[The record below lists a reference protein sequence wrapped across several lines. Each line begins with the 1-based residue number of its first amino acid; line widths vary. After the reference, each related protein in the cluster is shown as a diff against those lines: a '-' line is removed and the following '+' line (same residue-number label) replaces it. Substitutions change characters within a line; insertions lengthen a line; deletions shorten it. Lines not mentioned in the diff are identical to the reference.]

1 MKHLSR
7 ALTRLQSSATVTTE
21 LSSGSPHEYF
31 INSTSSS
38 LDVQY
43 SQTDIPL
50 ETLQH
55 STPFLSYCA
64 NKRSTSIKAV
74 ISSYIRLCFKR
85 LSAMTFSCLT
95 EGPYLDDQFLS
106 SLTPRSTSFLSSA
119 VLSFNKYDL
128 DGLRGGWVSIASSA
142 IIQSS
147 QERRRSLNRLQ
158 VCRHPLLCSELVWIL
173 QRFRC

>member
-1 MKHLSR
+1 MKHLSIVP
-7 ALTRLQSSATVTTE
+7 TRLQSSAMVTTKLPSE
-21 LSSGSPHEYF
+21 SSHEYF
-31 INSTSSS
+31 IISIPSSS
-38 LDVQY
+38 NVQY

-50 ETLQH
+50 ETPQH
-55 STPFLSYCA
+55 STAFLWYCA
-64 NKRSTSIKAV
+64 NKRSTSIRV
-74 ISSYIRLCFKR
+74 VRSSYIRHCSKR
-85 LSAMTFSCLT
+85 FGAKRFSCLA

-158 VCRHPLLCSELVWIL
+158 VCRHPLLVSWCVY
-173 QRFRC
+173 